1 MVQLRLTDRRAQ
13 YCERANTIGT
23 LSAPLHCIE
32 TEGAGNMFTSAK
44 YSVSCLSAVAFIGIA
59 SASRIARADLSDCGD
74 ISLEADADCTVVPP
88 TAGCDVMCT
97 PISVRAACS
106 AKLAASCEASCD
118 KLPSVACSGRCVA
131 DCTGQCTVDPGKFDC
146 EAACR
151 ADCDGQCSAQCEGKS
166 DKVGCMAQCNGACS
180 VSCKGSC
187 DVKLPD
193 ADCDAKCQAGCEG
206 SCKVD
211 TNFDCQASC
220 QSKGYAKCQADVQG
234 SCKAKCKAKE
244 GALFCDGQFVDNGDN
259 LDMCIDALKA
269 AFNAKVSVKAESHG
283 ESACDGGTCEAS
295 GSARVSSD
303 CSNSRAGS
311 PANIWAL
318 FALVSAMLAYV
329 LRLRNP

>member
-1 MVQLRLTDRRAQ
+1 MLNST
-13 YCERANTIGT
+13 
-23 LSAPLHCIE
+23 
-32 TEGAGNMFTSAK
+32 K
-44 YSVSCLSAVAFIGIA
+44 YSVSCLSAFALLSIA
-59 SASRIARADLSDCGD
+59 SAPTTARADLSDCGD
-74 ISLEADADCTVVPP
+74 INLEGEAQCTVIPP
-88 TAGCDVMCT
+88 TASCEVMCT

-118 KLPSVACSGRCVA
+118 KLPSVECSGRCVA
-131 DCTGQCTVDPGKFDC
+131 DCSGQCTVDPGKFDC

-151 ADCDGQCSAQCEGKS
+151 GDCSGQCDAKCEANS
-166 DKVGCMAQCNGACS
+166 DKATCMAQCSGACS
-180 VSCKGSC
+180 VSCRSSC
-187 DVKLPD
+187 DVDLPS
-193 ADCDAKCQAGCEG
+193 ADCKGKCEAGCEG

-220 QSKGYAKCQADVQG
+220 QAKGYVKCEADIQG
-234 SCKAKCKAKE
+234 SCKARCKAKE

-259 LDMCIDALKA
+259 LQMCIDALKA
-269 AFNAKVSVKAESHG
+269 AFNAKVTVRAESEG
-283 ESACDGGTCEAS
+283 ESGCDGGTCEAS

-303 CSNSRAGS
+303 CSSTRPGA

>member
-1 MVQLRLTDRRAQ
+1 MLNST
-13 YCERANTIGT
+13 
-23 LSAPLHCIE
+23 
-32 TEGAGNMFTSAK
+32 K
-44 YSVSCLSAVAFIGIA
+44 YSVSCLSAVALLGIA
-59 SASRIARADLSDCGD
+59 SAPTVARADLSDCGD
-74 ISLEADADCTVVPP
+74 ISLEAQAECTVVPP
-88 TAGCDVMCT
+88 TAGCEVMCT

-118 KLPSVACSGRCVA
+118 QLPSVACSGRCVA

-151 ADCDGQCSAQCEGKS
+151 GDCNGQCEAKCQANSDKAGCMAECSGACGVSCRSSCDVNLPSADCEGK
-166 DKVGCMAQCNGACS
+166 CE
-180 VSCKGSC
+180 
-187 DVKLPD
+187 
-193 ADCDAKCQAGCEG
+193 AGCEG

-220 QSKGYAKCQADVQG
+220 QSKGYAKCEADVQG
-234 SCKAKCKAKE
+234 SCKARCKAEE

-259 LDMCIDALKA
+259 LDMCIAALKA
-269 AFNAKVSVKAESHG
+269 AFNARVTVTAESEG
-283 ESACDGGTCEAS
+283 ESGCDGGTCEAK
-295 GSARVSSD
+295 GAARVSSD
-303 CSNSRAGS
+303 CSSTRPGS